1 MDYNKLLLEGQK
13 TLKENNLDQSIA
25 KTFLMESASLT
36 PNSFYTNLT
45 DKPSKKVIKKY
56 RKYLNSY
63 INKDKPLQYLLKKAY
78 FYNLEFFVNKNV
90 LIPRPETEGIIEIF
104 QSYNNSNNYLK
115 VIDIGTGSG
124 CIAVTLANLFPNK
137 NVYAVDKSKKAL
149 KVAKRN
155 NQKHQT
161 KVTFMESDLFKNVNE
176 KFDVVIANL
185 PYVATTEMIDE
196 YVLKEPKE
204 ALFAGV
210 DGIDLYQEFFSQV
223 FNYVTN
229 NYLIII
235 EHGYKQKEFIHKIIK
250 EKNNYLNV
258 ITLKDLNNKD
268 RYTIING
275 ESNERI

>member
-235 EHGYKQKEFIHKIIK
+235 EHGYKQKELIHKIIK